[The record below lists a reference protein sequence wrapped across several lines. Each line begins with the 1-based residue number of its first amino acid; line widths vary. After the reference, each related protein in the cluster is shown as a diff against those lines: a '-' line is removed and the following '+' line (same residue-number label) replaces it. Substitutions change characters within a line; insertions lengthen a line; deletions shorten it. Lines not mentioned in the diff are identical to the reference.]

1 MISPYF
7 WTFCVQSKV
16 LGVFRYFYHRY
27 KQLKQLERLEI
38 NFRKVWERKGYNWER
53 KGKAAIGK
61 GKAATVKGFSN
72 FGKGSFPRKGVVC
85 NWERFQ

>member
-1 MISPYF
+1 MGPPQKISPYF

-38 NFRKVWERKGYNWER
+38 NLESV
-53 KGKAAIGK
+53 
-61 GKAATVKGFSN
+61 GFEPLTQS
-72 FGKGSFPRKGVVC
+72 GHR
-85 NWERFQ
+85 